1 MKSLIVFLLLL
12 LSACCTPV
20 PLSNSFPDVPSSFMT
35 LPSPLTEVPDN
46 SSFSQMLDVILDN
59 YGKYYDISAQLK
71 SWQIWYTKNKEIFD
85 KVK

>member
-1 MKSLIVFLLLL
+1 
-12 LSACCTPV
+12 
-20 PLSNSFPDVPSSFMT
+20 MT